1 MDLATL
7 GMGVLIFVARIVDVS
22 IGTLRVSSIIQGRT
36 RAAFLLGFVETG
48 MWVFIIASVIERIAD
63 SPIIGVFY
71 ALGFSTGNV
80 VGIMLERRMA
90 YGNMV
95 VRAFVPSDGEK
106 IAEAIYGQGFGVTL
120 FPGKGVKGPVT
131 EVCVVCRR
139 GEIRQITDTI
149 ESMWPGA
156 FYVTEHAGLV
166 SGINRPIAQP
176 LTGWRGVHKKK

>member
-7 GMGVLIFVARIVDVS
+7 GMGLLIFVARIVDVS
-22 IGTLRVSSIIQGRT
+22 VGTMRVSSIIQGRT
-36 RAAFLLGFVETG
+36 RAAFILGFLETA
-48 MWVFIIASVIERIAD
+48 MWVFIIASVLQRISD
-63 SPIIGVFY
+63 RPIIGIFY

-95 VRAFVPSDGEK
+95 VRAFVPSDGER
-106 IAEAIYGQGFGVTL
+106 IAEAIYEQGFGVTL

-149 ESMWPGA
+149 EDMWPGA
-156 FYVTEHAGLV
+156 FYVTEHAGV
-166 SGINRPIAQP
+166 VRGINRPIAQP
-176 LTGWRGVHKKK
+176 LTGWRGVQKKK

>member
-1 MDLATL
+1 
-7 GMGVLIFVARIVDVS
+7 MGFVIFGARIVDVCV
-22 IGTLRVSSIIQGRT
+22 GTRRLASIIQGRT
-36 RAAFLLGFVETG
+36 RAAFILGFLETG
-48 MWVFIIASVIERIAD
+48 MWVFIIASVLQRIAEK
-63 SPIIGVFY
+63 PVIGIFY

-106 IAEAIYGQGFGVTL
+106 IAEAIYALGFGVTL

-139 GEIRQITDTI
+139 GEIRRITDTI

-176 LTGWRGVHKKK
+176 LAGWRGVQKKK

>member
-1 MDLATL
+1 MDWGTLA
-7 GMGVLIFVARIVDVS
+7 MGVVIFVARIVDVS
-22 IGTLRVSSIIQGRT
+22 VGTMRVASIIQGRT
-36 RAAFLLGFVETG
+36 RAAFFLGFFETG
-48 MWVFIIASVIERIAD
+48 MWVFIIASVLDRIAD

-106 IAEAIYGQGFGVTL
+106 IAEAIYEKGFGVTL

-139 GEIRQITDTI
+139 GEIRTITDTI
-149 ESMWPGA
+149 EEMWPGA
-156 FYVTEHAGLV
+156 FYVAEPAGTV
-166 SGINRPIAQP
+166 RGINRPIAQP

>member
-1 MDLATL
+1 MDWATL
-7 GMGVLIFVARIVDVS
+7 GMGVVIFVARIVDVS
-22 IGTLRVSSIIQGRT
+22 VGTMRVASIIQGRT
-36 RAAFLLGFVETG
+36 RAAFVLGALETG
-48 MWVFIIASVIERIAD
+48 TWIFIIASVLDRIAD
-63 SPIIGVFY
+63 NPIIGVFY

-106 IAEAIYGQGFGVTL
+106 IAEAIYAEGYGVTL

-139 GEIRQITDTI
+139 GEIRTVTDII
-149 ESMWPGA
+149 ETMWPGA
-156 FYVTEHAGLV
+156 FYVTEHAGVV

>member
-1 MDLATL
+1 MDWATL

-36 RAAFLLGFVETG
+36 RAAFMLGFIETG

-63 SPIIGVFY
+63 NPIIGVFY

-80 VGIMLERRMA
+80 VGIMLDRKMA

-106 IAEAIYGQGFGVTL
+106 IAKAIYDDGFGVTL
-120 FPGKGVKGPVT
+120 FQGKGIKGPVT

-149 ESMWPGA
+149 ETMWPGA
-156 FYVTEHAGLV
+156 FYVTEHAGVV

-176 LTGWRGVHKKK
+176 LTGWRGIAKKK

>member
-1 MDLATL
+1 MDWATL
-7 GMGVLIFVARIVDVS
+7 GMGIVIFCARIVDVS
-22 IGTLRVSSIIQGRT
+22 LGTMRVASIIQGRT
-36 RAAFLLGFVETG
+36 RSAFILGFLETG
-48 MWVFIIASVIERIAD
+48 MWVFIIASVLQRIAEK
-63 SPIIGVFY
+63 PIVGIFY

-80 VGIMLERRMA
+80 VGIMIERRLA

-106 IAEAIYGQGFGVTL
+106 IAAAIYEQGFGVTL

-139 GEIRQITDTI
+139 GEIKQIIDTI
-149 ESMWPGA
+149 EKMWPGA
-156 FYVTEHAGLV
+156 FYVTEHAGTV
-166 SGINRPIAQP
+166 RGINRPIMQP